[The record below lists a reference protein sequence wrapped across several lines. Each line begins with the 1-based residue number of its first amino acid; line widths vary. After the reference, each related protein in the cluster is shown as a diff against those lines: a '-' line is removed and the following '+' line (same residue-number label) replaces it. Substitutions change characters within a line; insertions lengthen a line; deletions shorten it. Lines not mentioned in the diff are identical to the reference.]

1 MHQQQTAKAGVLILT
16 VAAALV
22 ACGGSDGVSY
32 PTLTGERPLVIGHR
46 GASGYL
52 PDHTLE
58 SYKKA
63 IELGADFIEPDL
75 VATKDGVLIARH
87 EPNITGTT
95 DVSTRAEFASRKTK
109 KVVDGVQE
117 EGWFASD
124 FTLAEIKTL
133 RAIQPM
139 ADRDPSFNG
148 KYQIPTLDEVLD
160 LAKSEGVKA
169 GRTVGV
175 YPETKHPTYL
185 VNLGLKLEDRLLA
198 TLAKYGYTTKS
209 SPVILQSFEVS
220 NLKYLRTKTQL
231 RLVQL
236 VDADDVNAD
245 GSMSLVAP
253 YDKPYDFAVAGDA
266 RTFASLLT
274 PAGLKEVKTYADGI
288 GPWKPYLI
296 PSKQVDANKDGKPDD
311 LNGDGKIDDR
321 DRVMMAPT
329 DVVKNAHAAG
339 LFVHAYTFRSE
350 AKRLASDFKG
360 DPKAEYKLFF
370 NLGVDGVFSDF
381 SDHAVAARDH

>member
-1 MHQQQTAKAGVLILT
+1 
-16 VAAALV
+16 
-22 ACGGSDGVSY
+22 
-32 PTLTGERPLVIGHR
+32 
-46 GASGYL
+46 
-52 PDHTLE
+52 
-58 SYKKA
+58 
-63 IELGADFIEPDL
+63 
-75 VATKDGVLIARH
+75 
-87 EPNITGTT
+87 
-95 DVSTRAEFASRKTK
+95 
-109 KVVDGVQE
+109 
-117 EGWFASD
+117 
-124 FTLAEIKTL
+124 
-133 RAIQPM
+133 
-139 ADRDPSFNG
+139 
-148 KYQIPTLDEVLD
+148 
-160 LAKSEGVKA
+160 
-169 GRTVGV
+169 
-175 YPETKHPTYL
+175 
-185 VNLGLKLEDRLLA
+185 
-198 TLAKYGYTTKS
+198 
-209 SPVILQSFEVS
+209 
-220 NLKYLRTKTQL
+220 
-231 RLVQL
+231 
-236 VDADDVNAD
+236 
-245 GSMSLVAP
+245 VAP

>member
-32 PTLTGERPLVIGHR
+32 PTLMGERPLVIGHR

-175 YPETKHPTYL
+175 YPETKHPTYH

-266 RTFASLLT
+266 RNFASLLT